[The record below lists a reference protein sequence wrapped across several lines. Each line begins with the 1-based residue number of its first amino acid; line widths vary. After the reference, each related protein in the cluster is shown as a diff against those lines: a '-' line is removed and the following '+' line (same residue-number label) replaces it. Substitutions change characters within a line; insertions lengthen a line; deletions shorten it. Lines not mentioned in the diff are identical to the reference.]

1 MINTFQVRDKSQYE
15 GGWETHTV
23 SSKDM
28 CGMSEEA
35 EDRDSDIC
43 KVQVIRDWGGM
54 ALIFLGFFI
63 SGIGTSFF
71 YSFGIPYIDDNV
83 SKRNSPM
90 ALSFIMA
97 GRVMGPAL
105 GYLLGSAALK
115 VYVVPGGQGSLEE
128 GESGWLGA
136 WWLGF
141 IVISIMTLIFAPLL
155 ALFPERLPTEEDT
168 EAKRLE
174 QKKIEVPQSARDYVM
189 ETINCG
195 KRLLK
200 NKVYVFNS
208 LSTIAFL
215 FGVVGFGTFVPKY
228 FEYHF
233 RRSTSSSGS
242 SGGMSKALG
251 SVVGILIS
259 GAVLTKFRF
268 RSRVVAAWNV
278 VLSALGVA
286 FFIIMSFIA
295 CPRLEISGLA
305 SGYGSPA
312 ATTATTLDLK
322 QTGCQASCH
331 CSASAFSPTCSSDGV
346 SVFFSPCHAGCS
358 EVKREN
364 VTISGRRVERKVYSS
379 CSCLQNEEA
388 NITSPWWIDAK
399 DDDNN
404 SPVVIA
410 AKSSS
415 QGLDQV

>member
-1 MINTFQVRDKSQYE
+1 MY
-15 GGWETHTV
+15 
-23 SSKDM
+23 
-28 CGMSEEA
+28 
-35 EDRDSDIC
+35 
-43 KVQVIRDWGGM
+43 VI
-54 ALIFLGFFI
+54 
-63 SGIGTSFF
+63 
-71 YSFGIPYIDDNV
+71 
-83 SKRNSPM
+83 
-90 ALSFIMA
+90 
-97 GRVMGPAL
+97 
-105 GYLLGSAALK
+105 
-115 VYVVPGGQGSLEE
+115 PGGEGSLQE

-141 IVISIMTLIFAPLL
+141 IVISIVTLIFAPLL

-174 QKKIEVPQSARDYVM
+174 QKKIEVPQSPRDYVM

-278 VLSALGVA
+278 VLSAGGVG
-286 FFIIMSFIA
+286 FFIIMSLIA

-305 SGYGSPA
+305 SSSSPA
-312 ATTATTLDLK
+312 MAPVNLASTL
-322 QTGCQASCH
+322 ASCQSSCQ
-331 CSASAFSPTCSSDGV
+331 CSQSAFSPTCSSDGV

-379 CSCLQNEEA
+379 CSCLQNHEA
-388 NITSPWWIDAK
+388 NITSPWWLDSE
-399 DDDNN
+399 DDKN
-404 SPVVIA
+404 SSLVIA
-410 AKSSS
+410 AKSGSY
-415 QGLDQV
+415 GFDQVYLKKLSFTHLLTLSVQAIDGYCPFDCGRQFSILIGLLSAFSLLGSTGRLGNQLISLRAVEPRDKAAGLIIMVSLLSLLVFLPSPLIVASIMGGSPDL

>member
-1 MINTFQVRDKSQYE
+1 M
-15 GGWETHTV
+15 
-23 SSKDM
+23 
-28 CGMSEEA
+28 
-35 EDRDSDIC
+35 
-43 KVQVIRDWGGM
+43 
-54 ALIFLGFFI
+54 
-63 SGIGTSFF
+63 
-71 YSFGIPYIDDNV
+71 
-83 SKRNSPM
+83 
-90 ALSFIMA
+90 
-97 GRVMGPAL
+97 
-105 GYLLGSAALK
+105 
-115 VYVVPGGQGSLEE
+115 YVVPGGEGSLQE

-141 IVISIMTLIFAPLL
+141 IVISIVTLIFAPLL

-174 QKKIEVPQSARDYVM
+174 QKKIEVPQSPRDYVM
-189 ETINCG
+189 ETFNCG

-278 VLSALGVA
+278 VLSAGGVG

-305 SGYGSPA
+305 SSPVSPA
-312 ATTATTLDLK
+312 VVSVSLPSTL
-322 QTGCQASCH
+322 ASCQSSCQ
-331 CSASAFSPTCSSDGV
+331 CSQSAFSPTCSSDGV

-358 EVKREN
+358 EVKTEN

-379 CSCLQNEEA
+379 CSCLQNLEA
-388 NITSPWWIDAK
+388 NITSPWWLDSE
-399 DDDNN
+399 DDKN
-404 SPVVIA
+404 SSLVIA
-410 AKSSS
+410 AKSGSY
-415 QGLDQV
+415 GLDQVDLKKLSSTHA

>member
-1 MINTFQVRDKSQYE
+1 M
-15 GGWETHTV
+15 
-23 SSKDM
+23 
-28 CGMSEEA
+28 
-35 EDRDSDIC
+35 
-43 KVQVIRDWGGM
+43 
-54 ALIFLGFFI
+54 
-63 SGIGTSFF
+63 
-71 YSFGIPYIDDNV
+71 
-83 SKRNSPM
+83 
-90 ALSFIMA
+90 
-97 GRVMGPAL
+97 
-105 GYLLGSAALK
+105 
-115 VYVVPGGQGSLEE
+115 YVVPGGEGSLQE

-141 IVISIMTLIFAPLL
+141 IVISIVTLIFAPLL

-174 QKKIEVPQSARDYVM
+174 QKKIEEPQSAKDYVT

-195 KRLLK
+195 KRLLR

-208 LSTIAFL
+208 LSTIFFL

-259 GAVLTKFRF
+259 GVVLTKFRF

-278 VLSALGVA
+278 IISAGGVA

-295 CPRLEISGLA
+295 CPRLEISGHNAITPA
-305 SGYGSPA
+305 SVS
-312 ATTATTLDLK
+312 
-322 QTGCQASCH
+322 
-331 CSASAFSPTCSSDGV
+331 SASALASCQTSCQCSQSVFSPTCSSDGV

-358 EVKREN
+358 EVRREN

-379 CSCLQNEEA
+379 CSCLQNLEA
-388 NITSPWWIDAK
+388 NFSSPWWMEAEEE
-399 DDDNN
+399 DDIN
-404 SPVVIA
+404 SALVIA
-410 AKSSS
+410 AKSGG
-415 QGLDQV
+415 QGHDQVDFHNLCILVMLRNMLRPSMVTVLLTATVSSLS